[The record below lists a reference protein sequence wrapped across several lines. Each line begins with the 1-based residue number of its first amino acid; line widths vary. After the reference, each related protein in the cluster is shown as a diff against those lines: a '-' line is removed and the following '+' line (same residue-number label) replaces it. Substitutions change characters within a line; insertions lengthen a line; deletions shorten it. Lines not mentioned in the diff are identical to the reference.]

1 MKNFIFNRHLPARVA
16 FEARVPAGITTKE
29 ALMDAL
35 QSALRFPEYFGG
47 NWDALEEC
55 VRDLS
60 WLPEG
65 DVVLLNED
73 LPLSNNRADLVT
85 YLSIL
90 FDAIDK
96 WDSAKERQLL
106 VVFPPGTEETVRG
119 LLERSR
125 AWPGAPGPRS

>member
-1 MKNFIFNRHLPARVA
+1 MKDFIFGRHLPARVA

-73 LPLSNNRADLVT
+73 LPLSNKGADLVI

-90 FDAIDK
+90 CNAIDK
-96 WDSAKERQLL
+96 WDAAKERKLL
-106 VVFPPGTEETVRG
+106 VVFPPGAEEIVRD
-119 LLERSR
+119 LLGRCLPEER
-125 AWPGAPGPRS
+125 